1 MTSQRCSH
9 AGAPRTPARG
19 AVRSIRRV
27 PWTLAVGLAAILS
40 ACGTSESGIPGGDG
54 TGQSPGVQGASG
66 GTGGGADGDDGDAGS
81 SGGAGSGFV
90 GAPGGGSSGSSSG
103 SSNGASGGPSSGSSG
118 GSSSGDAGG
127 GPGPGSGK
135 GTAGCGETLPAIT
148 DYSKSGPFAT
158 TTIDNTGSDGTYTVV
173 QPMTLGQNGFKHPIA
188 TWGNGITT
196 TPSLYPTLLNLIASH
211 GIVVIASNS
220 STVTTQNMTDGLDWM
235 VQQNKTAGAYQGMLD
250 TTCLVAIGYSLGGSG
265 AVGAGAH
272 ADVVTTVS
280 FHGVTG
286 NSAALKTPLL
296 LFTSTTDTFVT
307 ASAMVTP
314 TFDASVVQTFYATLT
329 AAGDP
334 SDYGHLLPV
343 SSTDPEYAPAMAWLR
358 LWVYGDQGGRS
369 YFYGANATLCQAP
382 WTCESKE
389 PGGAAQMSAF

>member
-1 MTSQRCSH
+1 
-9 AGAPRTPARG
+9 
-19 AVRSIRRV
+19 
-27 PWTLAVGLAAILS
+27 
-40 ACGTSESGIPGGDG
+40 
-54 TGQSPGVQGASG
+54 
-66 GTGGGADGDDGDAGS
+66 
-81 SGGAGSGFV
+81 
-90 GAPGGGSSGSSSG
+90 
-103 SSNGASGGPSSGSSG
+103 
-118 GSSSGDAGG
+118 
-127 GPGPGSGK
+127 
-135 GTAGCGETLPAIT
+135 
-148 DYSKSGPFAT
+148 
-158 TTIDNTGSDGTYTVV
+158 
-173 QPMTLGQNGFKHPIA
+173 
-188 TWGNGITT
+188 
-196 TPSLYPTLLNLIASH
+196 LNLIASH

-235 VQQNKTAGAYQGMLD
+235 VQQNKTAGAYEGMLD
-250 TTCLVAIGYSLGGSG
+250 TSCLVAIGYSLGGSG

-343 SSTDPEYAPAMAWLR
+343 SSSDPEYAPAMAWLR

-389 PGGAAQMSAF
+389 AGGAAQMSAF